1 MSQLGNDLQANLA
14 LFAAE
19 TQQTGVVWGLC
30 QDEVDWLS
38 MESTQFEDGEV
49 MPFWSNE
56 ADARVHC
63 DEEWADF
70 VPTQIPLN
78 LFMNEWLLT
87 LTEDGVLLGLNW
99 NADLEGDEL
108 EPEAVAKLFI

>member
-38 MESTQFEDGEV
+38 MESTQF
-49 MPFWSNE
+49 
-56 ADARVHC
+56 
-63 DEEWADF
+63 
-70 VPTQIPLN
+70 
-78 LFMNEWLLT
+78 
-87 LTEDGVLLGLNW
+87 
-99 NADLEGDEL
+99 
-108 EPEAVAKLFI
+108 

>member
-1 MSQLGNDLQANLA
+1 
-14 LFAAE
+14 
-19 TQQTGVVWGLC
+19 
-30 QDEVDWLS
+30 
-38 MESTQFEDGEV
+38 
-49 MPFWSNE
+49 
-56 ADARVHC
+56 C

-70 VPTQIPLN
+70 VPTPIPLN